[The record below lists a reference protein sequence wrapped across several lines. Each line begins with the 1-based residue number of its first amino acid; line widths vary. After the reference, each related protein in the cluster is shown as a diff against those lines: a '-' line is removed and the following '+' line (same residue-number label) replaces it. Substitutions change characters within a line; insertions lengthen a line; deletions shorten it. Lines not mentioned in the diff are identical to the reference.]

1 MEKVVARNDGFSVKT
16 KHGEFVVSYMDDGV
30 SDYLEI
36 VYHDG
41 NNHECVVAM
50 DVLKDTDEARALVYP
65 VDCDEPTDCIVLN

>member
-1 MEKVVARNDGFSVKT
+1 MAKVVARNDGFAVET

-50 DVLKDTDEARALVYP
+50 DVLKDTDEARALTYP
-65 VDCDEPTDCIVLN
+65 VDCDEPTDCIILN

>member
-1 MEKVVARNDGFSVKT
+1 MKKLVVKPDGFTVKT